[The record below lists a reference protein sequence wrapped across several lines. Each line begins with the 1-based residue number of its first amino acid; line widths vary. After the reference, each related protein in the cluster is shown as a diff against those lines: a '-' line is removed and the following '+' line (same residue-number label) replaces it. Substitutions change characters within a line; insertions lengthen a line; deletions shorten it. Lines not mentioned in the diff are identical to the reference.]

1 MSALTPQPPDTAQSS
16 PRPSDPSD
24 GTSNK
29 RRSPDAAAAQSARK
43 KARTPDTVPRRGRI
57 IRLLVGGREHAT
69 TRDTL
74 SMVPDSFLDRLVSGE
89 LPSTLDEQGRYF
101 IDRNGE
107 LFVFVLDW
115 LRTAGDA
122 EVVARASPD
131 VLGRLRIEADFY
143 GIDDLAA
150 ACTANL
156 ERLAQKDKENRVR
169 AAAPRQTSKTAPAPP
184 TKEPSPPPRRP
195 REPLDA
201 ALFAGPGDDDSDF

>member
-1 MSALTPQPPDTAQSS
+1 MSSQTPQQPETAS
-16 PRPSDPSD
+16 PRPSE

-29 RRSPDAAAAQSARK
+29 RRSPDAATAQSARK

-156 ERLAQKDKENRVR
+156 ERLAQKDKENVR
-169 AAAPRQTSKTAPAPP
+169 ARAAPPRRTPTAAPAPP
-184 TKEPSPPPRRP
+184 TKEPSPPPRP

>member
-1 MSALTPQPPDTAQSS
+1 MSAQTPQPETAS
-16 PRPSDPSD
+16 PRPTE

-150 ACTANL
+150 ACSSNL
-156 ERLAQKDKENRVR
+156 ERLAQKDKENVR
-169 AAAPRQTSKTAPAPP
+169 ARAAPPRRTSTTAPPMPA
-184 TKEPSPPPRRP
+184 KEPSPPPRRP
-195 REPLDA
+195 REPLDRGV
-201 ALFAGPGDDDSDF
+201 FAGPGDDSDF

>member
-1 MSALTPQPPDTAQSS
+1 MSAQTPQPPETAAQSS
-16 PRPSDPSD
+16 PRPSDGD
-24 GTSNK
+24 KK
-29 RRSPDAAAAQSARK
+29 RRSPDAATTQSARK

-169 AAAPRQTSKTAPAPP
+169 AAPPRRTSTTAPSMPA
-184 TKEPSPPPRRP
+184 KEPSPPPPRP

>member
-1 MSALTPQPPDTAQSS
+1 MSAQTPQPPETAAQSS
-16 PRPSDPSD
+16 PRPND
-24 GTSNK
+24 GDKK

-69 TRDTL
+69 L

-89 LPSTLDEQGRYF
+89 LPSTLDEAGRYF

-150 ACTANL
+150 ACSANL

-169 AAAPRQTSKTAPAPP
+169 AAPPRRTSTAAPAPP
-184 TKEPSPPPRRP
+184 RPRCSSPGRRP
-195 REPLDA
+195 APRT
-201 ALFAGPGDDDSDF
+201 

>member
-1 MSALTPQPPDTAQSS
+1 
-16 PRPSDPSD
+16 
-24 GTSNK
+24 
-29 RRSPDAAAAQSARK
+29 
-43 KARTPDTVPRRGRI
+43 
-57 IRLLVGGREHAT
+57 
-69 TRDTL
+69 
-74 SMVPDSFLDRLVSGE
+74 MVPDSFLDRLVSGE

-150 ACTANL
+150 ACSSNL
-156 ERLAQKDKENRVR
+156 ERLAQKDKENVR
-169 AAAPRQTSKTAPAPP
+169 ARAAPPRRTSTTAPPMPA
-184 TKEPSPPPRRP
+184 KEPSPPPRRP
-195 REPLDA
+195 REPLDRGV
-201 ALFAGPGDDDSDF
+201 FAGPGDDSDF

>member
-1 MSALTPQPPDTAQSS
+1 
-16 PRPSDPSD
+16 
-24 GTSNK
+24 
-29 RRSPDAAAAQSARK
+29 
-43 KARTPDTVPRRGRI
+43 
-57 IRLLVGGREHAT
+57 
-69 TRDTL
+69 
-74 SMVPDSFLDRLVSGE
+74 VPDSFLDRLVSGE

-150 ACTANL
+150 ACSTNL

-169 AAAPRQTSKTAPAPP
+169 AAPPRRTSTPAPAMPA
-184 TKEPSPPPRRP
+184 KEPSPPPRRP
-195 REPLDA
+195 REPLDRGV
-201 ALFAGPGDDDSDF
+201 FAGPGDDSDF

>member
-1 MSALTPQPPDTAQSS
+1 MSEQTPQQPETAS
-16 PRPSDPSD
+16 PRPSD
-24 GTSNK
+24 GNSNK
-29 RRSPDAAAAQSARK
+29 RRSPDASAAQSARK

-156 ERLAQKDKENRVR
+156 ERLAQKDKENRVH
-169 AAAPRQTSKTAPAPP
+169 AAAPPRRTSTTAPSMPA
-184 TKEPSPPPRRP
+184 KEPSPPPRRP